1 MRRLL
6 VVCVWAAIAFAVIA
20 GVQGNSAKAATA
32 TSNLKVTAV
41 PPPGCPLGSA
51 FTFCN
56 ELAPGGTTS
65 ISISYPFTVS
75 NTSAATVTNIGFSLA
90 AVPGQSGNFNAS
102 DFQANSVTCGATL
115 APNASCV
122 IFVGFTPTAAGLR
135 EAALAIKDT
144 QGDSTTI
151 FVAGTASNLAVA
163 PPAAPAGCT
172 QDNAFTFCNTLAGGL
187 GTTSQFT
194 LYSTNAV
201 TGVVIALS
209 AAPGLA
215 SEFTAND
222 FTETSSCGVALGPGT
237 TCPINIQFTPT
248 VASKGA
254 RAALMTVTDA
264 QGDTAQIY
272 LAGLVSSAGNTTSN
286 LTITPASAPAACGF
300 ANPFGFCNVPIGGS
314 SASSVFTLTNT
325 SGSAVTGVTIP
336 FPVIPTPPAVAVP
349 TDFTVKGSACAS
361 TLAAHATCTINIA
374 FTPNATGSRQGSVV
388 VTDAQGDQGVV
399 NLTGFGDDYQL
410 QLASGQAV
418 ELTVMP
424 GSTATFKGQVVSDGT
439 FGAQGE
445 QVSFGCPDTL
455 PALTTCAFSPC
466 PVGVTPGTPAAFSIV
481 FVTSS
486 ATVTALPPTSGACP
500 GSANAMMI
508 FAPKAPQGTPSFA
521 AAFVA
526 PLSARGWIF
535 AALAAGICMLAIF
548 ASGFFPLARRRQ
560 REARAAVVAEFRP
573 RNRRRQRAAG
583 AIAFA
588 TLIGAALAGCH
599 HKTNTT
605 VVGTPNG
612 TTTMVIQGQA
622 LDANGNAL
630 STSRPMPQIIL
641 DVETK

>member
-1 MRRLL
+1 LVRRLL

-20 GVQGNSAKAATA
+20 GVQGKSSEAAAA
-32 TSNLKVTAV
+32 TSNLKVTAA
-41 PPPGCPLGSA
+41 PPAGCPLGA
-51 FTFCN
+51 GFTFCN
-56 ELAPGGTTS
+56 ALVGGTTS
-65 ISISYPFTVS
+65 QSVFTVTNAS
-75 NTSAATVTNIGFSLA
+75 SATVTNVTFSLA
-90 AVPGQSGNFNAS
+90 ALPGQTATFNAA
-102 DFQANSVTCGATL
+102 DFTASTTCGASL
-115 APNASCV
+115 AANATCTV
-122 IFVGFTPTAAGLR
+122 TVAFTPTATGLR
-135 EAALAIKDT
+135 QAALAVKDT

-151 FVAGTASNLAVA
+151 FLAGTGSNLAIA
-163 PPAAPAGCT
+163 PTATPAGCT
-172 QDNAFTFCNTLAGGL
+172 QNNAFTFCNTLPGGL

-194 LYSTNAV
+194 LASKNAV
-201 TGVVIALS
+201 TGVTIAL
-209 AAPGLA
+209 AAVPGLA

-264 QGDTAQIY
+264 QGDSVQIY

-286 LTITPASAPAACGF
+286 LTITPASAPATCAF
-300 ANPFGFCNVPIGGS
+300 ANSFGFCNVPIGGS

-374 FTPNATGSRQGSVV
+374 FTPTATGSRQGSVV

-410 QLASGQAV
+410 QLAAGQPV
-418 ELTVMP
+418 EVTVMP

-466 PVGVTPGTPAAFSIV
+466 PVSVTPGTPAAFSIV

-500 GSANAMMI
+500 GSANAMLI
-508 FAPKAPQGTPSFA
+508 FAPKAPRGTPSVAATFA
-521 AAFVA
+521 A
-526 PLSARGWIF
+526 PLSVRGGAF
-535 AALAAGICMLAIF
+535 APLAAGIGMVAIF
-548 ASGFFPLARRRQ
+548 ASGFFGLARRRQ
-560 REARAAVVAEFRP
+560 RNVRVAVVAEFRP
-573 RNRRRQRAAG
+573 RNQRRQRAVG
-583 AIAFA
+583 FIAFA
-588 TLIGAALAGCH
+588 TLIGAVLAGCH

-612 TTTMVIQGQA
+612 ATTMVIQGQA
-622 LDANGNAL
+622 LDASGNAL